1 MSGPVSVLVRIE
13 GRVQGVWFRA
23 WTTEEALSLGLAG
36 WVRNRPDGT
45 VQAVFSGPENVVSEM
60 LEKCW
65 DGPILAQVSAIV
77 DEPCAPPKSGFHQLP
92 TG

>member
-1 MSGPVSVLVRIE
+1 MSKPISVLVRIE

-23 WTTEEALSLGLAG
+23 WSAKEASSLGLAG
-36 WVRNRPDGT
+36 WVRNRRDGS
-45 VQAVFSGPENVVSEM
+45 VEAVFSGPENVVGEM

-65 DGPILAQVSAIV
+65 DGPILAQVRTIV
-77 DEPCAPPKSGFHQLP
+77 DEPCAPPTSGFHQLP